1 MRRRGLSADDRLVAN
16 LLVLLNLVTL
26 AWTLFGW
33 GGVLV
38 ALAVLG
44 GLVGLGVASAFFG
57 RRRHG

>member
-33 GGVLV
+33 GGALV

-44 GLVGLGVASAFFG
+44 GLVGLGVASAFFAH
-57 RRRHG
+57 RRHG